1 VTPKPNTSYR
11 RLDAA
16 QIVETIALLQRR
28 VEERFPGAGLANVIG
43 ELRKVADESRE
54 LNRWTTRANIPI
66 RILSWVLAACILG
79 LIIGFFTKMSLPE
92 MRDMVNFTQFLEAA
106 LSAMGILGATIFF
119 LVTYES
125 RVKRQRILRAIHELR
140 SIAHIVDMHQ
150 LTKDPDRYLLK
161 ATFTESSPKRT
172 MTLFELGRYLD
183 YCCDALALIS
193 KVAAMYVEGFFD
205 EVALEAV
212 DEIEALTGGLSA
224 KISQKISVL
233 NDVAERNESSGG
245 GATG

>member
-1 VTPKPNTSYR
+1 VTPKANSSYR
-11 RLDAA
+11 RLDASHV
-16 QIVETIALLQRR
+16 VETVALLQRR
-28 VEERFPGAGLANVIG
+28 VEERFPGAGLVNVIA

-66 RILSWVLAACILG
+66 RVLSWLVAACILA
-79 LIIGFFTKMSLPE
+79 LLVGFATRLNLPDV
-92 MRDMVNFTQFLEAA
+92 RDILNFTQFLEAA
-106 LSAMGILGATIFF
+106 LSAIGILGATIFF

-224 KISQKISVL
+224 KISQKIAVL
-233 NDVAERNESSGG
+233 NDVAERNEASGG

>member
-1 VTPKPNTSYR
+1 VSSKNPNTYR
-11 RLDAA
+11 RLDAG
-16 QIVETIALLQRR
+16 QIVETITLLQRR

-43 ELRKVADESRE
+43 ELRKVADESRA
-54 LNRWTTRANIPI
+54 LNRWTNRPNVPL
-66 RILSWVLAACILG
+66 RLLSWVLVGCIVA
-79 LIIGFFTKMSLPE
+79 LIFGFFSRMRLPE

-106 LSAMGILGATIFF
+106 LSAVGILGATIFF
-119 LVTYES
+119 LVTYEA

-193 KVAAMYVEGFFD
+193 KVAAMYVEGFYD
-205 EVALEAV
+205 EIALKAV
-212 DEIEALTGGLSA
+212 DEIEDLTGGLSA

-233 NDVAERNESSGG
+233 NDVAERNESSGA
-245 GATG
+245 ATG